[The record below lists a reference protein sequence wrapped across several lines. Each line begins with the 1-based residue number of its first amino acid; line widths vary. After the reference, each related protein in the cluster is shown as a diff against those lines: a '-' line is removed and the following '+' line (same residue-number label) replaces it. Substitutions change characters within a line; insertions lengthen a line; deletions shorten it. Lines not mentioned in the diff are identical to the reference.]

1 MTTNIYD
8 YWKDPFYN
16 GATGTTVATT
26 TTSDSY
32 ITRSGS
38 TTTIELGSMVS
49 DLVDRKLKGEDIKPK
64 EKKQPKRIPK
74 EFRIKQVIYNHDK
87 KATTVLFKDGSCI
100 VVKKSEN
107 GNKSDIYDVV
117 AYAIAK
123 KIYGYNSA
131 FKRELKEK
139 TTLIE
144 NKKKIKVDPDT
155 LEV

>member
-16 GATGTTVATT
+16 GAIGTTGATT

-64 EKKQPKRIPK
+64 KKKQPKRIPK
-74 EFRIKQVIYNHDK
+74 EFRIKQVIYNNDK

-107 GNKSDIYDVV
+107 DNKSDIYDVV

-123 KIYGYNSA
+123 KIYGSNSA
-131 FKRELKEK
+131 FKKELKEK
-139 TTLIE
+139 TIAIV
-144 NKKKIKVDPDT
+144 NKKKVEVDPDI
-155 LEV
+155 LEG